1 MDVVAFS
8 VLVFTIQ
15 LFSEKHYM
23 WRMTPIPLCTS
34 CGTHTKKMVLTA
46 HFPFL
51 APTGSSLV
59 QSESMLGP
67 K

>member
-15 LFSEKHYM
+15 LSSEKHYM

-34 CGTHTKKMVLTA
+34 CGTKKKMVLTA
-46 HFPFL
+46 HFPLL